1 MSRTLVAVGGGAEDR
16 AMDELHAM
24 MKQWEALSGEWAGLA
39 RAVAAA
45 DPDHWEGAA
54 AEAFRLQLR
63 ERARACSEA
72 ERMAGEV
79 VLAFAEHVRQ
89 VAP

>member
-24 MKQWEALSGEWAGLA
+24 MKQWEAVSAEWAGLA

-45 DPDHWEGAA
+45 DPDYWEGAA
-54 AEAFRLQLR
+54 AEAFRWQLR

-89 VAP
+89 VTP